1 MVGFKE
7 KDDNFRFRHVEFEVI
22 IKYSKS
28 NLKQAIR
35 DITPKTGEK

>member
-22 IKYSKS
+22 KYSKS
-28 NLKQAIR
+28 NLKKTIR
-35 DITPKTGEK
+35 DITSKTGEK